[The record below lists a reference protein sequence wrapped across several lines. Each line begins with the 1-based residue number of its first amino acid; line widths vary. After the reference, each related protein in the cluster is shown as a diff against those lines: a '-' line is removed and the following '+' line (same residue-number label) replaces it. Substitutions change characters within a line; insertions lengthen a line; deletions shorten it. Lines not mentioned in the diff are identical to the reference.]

1 MKIFTSYFDNLFN
14 IGELVPIGIAGISPP
29 EFKGL
34 EYKRLAPKRFIY
46 DNYIQSGDEEKYSKD
61 YFQFVLD
68 RLNPEQ
74 VIKELNNLSGG
85 KDVVLLCYEKPYKF
99 CHRHLVAKWF
109 KTELN
114 IEVEEL

>member
-14 IGELVPIGIAGISPP
+14 IGELVPIGIAGISLPG
-29 EFKGL
+29 FKGL
-34 EYKRLAPKRFIY
+34 EYKRFIY
-46 DNYIQSGDEEKYSKD
+46 DNYIQSGDEENYSKD
-61 YFQFVLD
+61 YYQFVLD